1 MQIFLQFC
9 GDLNMT
15 LKHPNQANHHENA
28 FDNPVSLQKY
38 IKRNYKVGYLLNRC
52 YFCHGFNWER
62 DDGSDKR

>member
-28 FDNPVSLQKY
+28 FDNPVGLQNTLNTT
-38 IKRNYKVGYLLNRC
+38 IKLEIC
-52 YFCHGFNWER
+52 
-62 DDGSDKR
+62 